1 VFRKSGVLRTVN
13 GAASGSQ
20 EIKTG
25 IQINGNSEKEIFN
38 IVLPFDNVLFI
49 IIMIPDPDDD

>member
-20 EIKTG
+20 AIETG
-25 IQINGNSEKEIFN
+25 IQINGNSAKEIFN

-49 IIMIPDPDDD
+49 IIMIPDDD